1 MGLELPVKI
10 PVAAPLDD
18 YTALKAEID
27 AAIQRSLKSGFY
39 ILGPEVQ
46 SFESEFAK
54 FVGVDHAVGVAN
66 GTDAVLLALQGC
78 GLEPGDEVITVSH
91 TAVATVCAVELAG
104 ATPALA
110 DIRRDTFVMDVTQA
124 ASLITPRT
132 KAIVPVHL
140 YGHPVPMDE
149 IMAFAERHGL
159 WVVEDCA
166 QAHGARWKG
175 RRIGSWGHAAAF
187 SFYPTKNLGAI
198 GDGGAVVTN
207 DLKIAERIHLLRQ
220 YGWQTRYISTVCG
233 RNSRLDE
240 LQAALLRVKLKHLD
254 DDNARRREIAAL
266 YTEVLTGTAIAPPS
280 VAPQAEH
287 VFHQY
292 TVRTPQ
298 RDALSSFLK
307 ERGIGSAILY
317 PVPIHKQPAYENR
330 VRCGTMTETERAA
343 AEILC
348 LPVHPRLTDAQVEEV
363 CRALSDF
370 SKSAAG

>member
-1 MGLELPVKI
+1 MGLELPVNI

-46 SFESEFAK
+46 SFEAEFAK
-54 FVGVDHAVGVAN
+54 FIGADHAVGVAN

-104 ATPALA
+104 GVPVLA
-110 DIRRDTFVMDVTQA
+110 DTRRDTFVMDVTQA

-132 KAIVPVHL
+132 KVIVPVHL

-149 IMAFAERHGL
+149 VMALAERHGL

-207 DLKIAERIHLLRQ
+207 DLKIAERVHLLRQ
-220 YGWQTRYISTVCG
+220 YGWKTRYISTLQG

-240 LQAALLRVKLKHLD
+240 IQAAILRVKLKNLD
-254 DDNARRREIAAL
+254 DDNARRREIAAR
-266 YTEVLTGTAIAPPS
+266 YTEALAGTAIAPPL
-280 VAPQAEH
+280 VAPQAEL

-298 RDALSSFLK
+298 RDALGRFLK

-317 PVPIHKQPAYENR
+317 PLPIHKQPAYDNR